1 MVVIYQCPK
10 CLGETG
16 LVFNL
21 GSSHFCLPSAGITGL
36 CRHAQPRVLAIS
48 FPGDCF
54 SRFRDGNVCG
64 PPRPALRHHSEEGT
78 WILSGSPLSKL
89 GKAPGLAGLVYTVME
104 TRCKTDV
111 LLPLDMEELLRP
123 LLSSNTI
130 SPWHRANHSRCTAA
144 FYLVERELLWCD

>member
-1 MVVIYQCPK
+1 MTHGPHFHMTLKV
-10 CLGETG
+10 T
-16 LVFNL
+16 
-21 GSSHFCLPSAGITGL
+21 SSHPMGVAVEMPDIFMRSGKPRKSSAGRLGL
-36 CRHAQPRVLAIS
+36 EMVMSAVPLDQP
-48 FPGDCF
+48 C
-54 SRFRDGNVCG
+54 
-64 PPRPALRHHSEEGT
+64 RHHSERGT

-104 TRCKTDV
+104 TRCKMDV
-111 LLPLDMEELLRP
+111 LLPLDVEELLRP